1 MERGGDP
8 NHHQLGSRVT
18 AVDLLRETVC
28 RANLELAGTG
38 LVFGTFG
45 NLSAID
51 RDAGVFAIKPSG
63 VPYAELTPTHIVT
76 VSLESGQVVDGTLR
90 PSSDTPTH
98 LELYRAFACGAIVHT
113 HSEFATMFAQA
124 NTEIRCM
131 GTTHADY
138 FRGDIPITRPLT
150 QPEVERDYERNTGL
164 VIVETF
170 RSRGLS
176 PDEIPAVLVVNHA
189 SFAWGV
195 DCARA
200 IEHAQVLELVA
211 RMEWR
216 TRALA
221 PGTLPARP
229 DGFLVD
235 KHFLRKHG
243 PSATYGQQ

>member
-1 MERGGDP
+1 
-8 NHHQLGSRVT
+8 
-18 AVDLLRETVC
+18 
-28 RANLELAGTG
+28 
-38 LVFGTFG
+38 
-45 NLSAID
+45 
-51 RDAGVFAIKPSG
+51 
-63 VPYAELTPTHIVT
+63 
-76 VSLESGQVVDGTLR
+76 
-90 PSSDTPTH
+90 
-98 LELYRAFACGAIVHT
+98 
-113 HSEFATMFAQA
+113 
-124 NTEIRCM
+124 M

-170 RSRGLS
+170 RSRGIS

-189 SFAWGV
+189 SFAWGA

-216 TRALA
+216 ARALS
-221 PGTLPARP
+221 PGMLPPRP

-243 PSATYGQQ
+243 PSATYGQR